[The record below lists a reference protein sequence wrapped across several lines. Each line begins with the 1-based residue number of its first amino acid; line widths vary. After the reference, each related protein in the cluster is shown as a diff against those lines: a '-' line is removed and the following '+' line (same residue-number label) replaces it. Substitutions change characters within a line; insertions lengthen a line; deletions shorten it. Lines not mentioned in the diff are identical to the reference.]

1 MASPRP
7 QGLSPS
13 KKQTNEKPS
22 DSLLAFN
29 QIKPQ
34 GLEPQVPILPL
45 LLATLSPALG
55 LWANGFAHWASI
67 SFSAV
72 VVGEFPIFWGVY
84 KD

>member
-22 DSLLAFN
+22 GSLLAFN

-34 GLEPQVPILPL
+34 GLEPQVSILPL
-45 LLATLSPALG
+45 LLACSGTLGKWLCPTGPQFPFLQFG
-55 LWANGFAHWASI
+55 GR
-67 SFSAV
+67 
-72 VVGEFPIFWGVY
+72 EFPTSWGVY